1 MLALPAA
8 IAVAGAPPKCSLN
21 GVLQLPVT
29 LEGLRPIVV
38 AQVNGS
44 EQRFLLDSGA
54 FYSMISAGK
63 AAELGLTLTATPMNH
78 AFDYAVGVG
87 GRTSLSVTTIKE
99 FKIASMTVPN
109 MQFLVGGNEMGSSA
123 AGLLGQ
129 NFLRWGDVEYD
140 LSKGI
145 VRVMKAKDCERTDLA
160 YWAGSTEAYS
170 SISIEPTTPA
180 KPHAIGQ
187 AYLNGK
193 KIRVL
198 FDTGASSSFLSRAA
212 AERAGVKR
220 HDSGVSE
227 SGSTFGIGHSRVATW
242 TATFASLKIGD
253 EEIKNARLRIGDV
266 DLNDWDM
273 LVGADFFLSHH
284 LLISNSQHRLYFTY
298 NGGPVFNLDAARDQ
312 QGHEDADA
320 PPVAAPPEQKAAA
333 GPASAADAAAAAATA
348 RQGAARSARHDYD
361 GALADLSA
369 AIALDP
375 QQASYYYERAVAYR
389 YSGRVA
395 LSIADFDRAVELNP
409 DDARVRLARAETLLG
424 VHREADAVRDL
435 DRVDALLAAVADER
449 RDLARLY
456 LLAAQGPSAVRQY
469 GLWIDAHPHDVGL
482 AGALERRC
490 MALVVLKADLDRA
503 LADCN
508 RALKLVGDTGS
519 LLMARGL
526 VRLQRGEADKAI
538 VDFDASLKLGAP
550 RAMTLY
556 LRGYAKR
563 SAGPS
568 GAGEADMNQ
577 AMELDATVAE
587 RTKWLEPTPR

>member
-1 MLALPAA
+1 M
-8 IAVAGAPPKCSLN
+8 
-21 GVLQLPVT
+21 
-29 LEGLRPIVV
+29 
-38 AQVNGS
+38 
-44 EQRFLLDSGA
+44 
-54 FYSMISAGK
+54 
-63 AAELGLTLTATPMNH
+63 
-78 AFDYAVGVG
+78 
-87 GRTSLSVTTIKE
+87 
-99 FKIASMTVPN
+99 
-109 MQFLVGGNEMGSSA
+109 
-123 AGLLGQ
+123 
-129 NFLRWGDVEYD
+129 
-140 LSKGI
+140 
-145 VRVMKAKDCERTDLA
+145 
-160 YWAGSTEAYS
+160 
-170 SISIEPTTPA
+170 
-180 KPHAIGQ
+180 
-187 AYLNGK
+187 
-193 KIRVL
+193 
-198 FDTGASSSFLSRAA
+198 
-212 AERAGVKR
+212 
-220 HDSGVSE
+220 
-227 SGSTFGIGHSRVATW
+227 
-242 TATFASLKIGD
+242 
-253 EEIKNARLRIGDV
+253 
-266 DLNDWDM
+266 
-273 LVGADFFLSHH
+273 
-284 LLISNSQHRLYFTY
+284 
-298 NGGPVFNLDAARDQ
+298 
-312 QGHEDADA
+312 
-320 PPVAAPPEQKAAA
+320 
-333 GPASAADAAAAAATA
+333 
-348 RQGAARSARHDYD
+348 
-361 GALADLSA
+361 
-369 AIALDP
+369 
-375 QQASYYYERAVAYR
+375 AYR